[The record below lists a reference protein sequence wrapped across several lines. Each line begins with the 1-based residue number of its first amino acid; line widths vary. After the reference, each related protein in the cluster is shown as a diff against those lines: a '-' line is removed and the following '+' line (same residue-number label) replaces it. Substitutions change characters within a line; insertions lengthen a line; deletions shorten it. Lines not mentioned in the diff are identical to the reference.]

1 VAASTPCRGWR
12 LLWLSALALACLLL
26 MAAGL
31 VLLKVRGTVAS
42 VTQTPMSLHDT
53 LGLAL
58 NLPGY
63 RHRAAPR
70 DYNFAFYQLDDA
82 FWEALLGE
90 EGVLE
95 LAPGD
100 EVKALAPLD
109 LASADPYRTNV
120 LILGMRGADDPQGG
134 LLSDAIMLLSLHE
147 KLGRIAFISI
157 PRDLYV
163 PIPGSGRYHKLNAAH
178 AIGER
183 QGGRGLE
190 LALKTVEQ
198 VVGVP
203 IHYAVSV
210 DFRAFTEA
218 IDTLGGIEVEVQ
230 RDFAGTRREGLELS
244 AGRVF
249 MDGETALVYATSR
262 QTTNDFDRSRRQR
275 EIAQATLQ
283 RARQLA
289 LYRDPLRLLSLMDTL
304 GKHVRTTMTPYE
316 LREMVTLAESFDLRH
331 TIEKGFDASPA
342 GLLKAT
348 RSTSGAYILLPR
360 DGDFSA
366 LQAAVRTVFE

>member
-1 VAASTPCRGWR
+1 MGASHGRR
-12 LLWLSALALACLLL
+12 LVGLSLLTLACLLL

-31 VLLKVRGTVAS
+31 VLFKVRDTVVN
-42 VTQTPMSLHDT
+42 VTRTPLSLRDT

-58 NLPGY
+58 NLPDY
-63 RHRAAPR
+63 RHLATPR
-70 DYNFAFYQLDDA
+70 DYEFAFYQLDDA
-82 FWEALLGE
+82 FWLALLGE

-100 EVKALAPLD
+100 EVKEPAPLD
-109 LASADPYRTNV
+109 LASTDPHRINV

-134 LLSDAIMLLSLHE
+134 LLSDAILLLSLHD
-147 KLGRIAFISI
+147 KLGRVALISI

-163 PIPGSGRYHKLNAAH
+163 PIPGSGRYHKINAAH

-183 QGGRGLE
+183 QSGRGLE

-198 VVGVP
+198 VVGTP
-203 IHYAVSV
+203 IHHAVSV

-218 IDTLGGIEVEVQ
+218 IDTLGGIEVEVG

-289 LYRDPLRLLSLMDTL
+289 LYRDPLKLLSLLDTL

-316 LREMVTLAESFDLRH
+316 LREMVTFAETFDLRRP
-331 TIEKGFDASPA
+331 IEMGFDVSPA

-366 LQAAVRTVFE
+366 LQRAVRTVFE

>member
-1 VAASTPCRGWR
+1 MRASRSRR
-12 LLWLSALALACLLL
+12 LVWLSLFTLGCLLL
-26 MAAGL
+26 LAAGL
-31 VLLKVRGTVAS
+31 VLLKVRDTIAS
-42 VTQTPMSLHDT
+42 VTQTPLSLYDT
-53 LGLAL
+53 LELAF
-58 NLPGY
+58 NLPGS
-63 RHRAAPR
+63 RPLASPR
-70 DYNFAFYQLDDA
+70 DYAFTFYQLDDA
-82 FWEALLGE
+82 FWQALSGE

-95 LAPGD
+95 LELGD
-100 EVKALAPLD
+100 EVKAPAPLD
-109 LASADPYRTNV
+109 LASADPYRINV

-134 LLSDAIMLLSLHE
+134 LLSDAILLLSLHE
-147 KLGRIAFISI
+147 KLGRLALISI

-163 PIPGSGRYHKLNAAH
+163 PIPGSGRYHKINAAH

-183 QGGRGLE
+183 QSGRGLE

-198 VVGVP
+198 VVGTP
-203 IHYAVSV
+203 IHHAVSV

-218 IDTLGGIEVEVQ
+218 IDILGGIEVEVG
-230 RDFAGTRREGLELS
+230 RDFAGTRREGLELT
-244 AGRVF
+244 AGRTF

-275 EIAQATLQ
+275 EIVQATLQ

-289 LYRDPLRLLSLMDTL
+289 LYRDPLKLLSLLDTL

-316 LREMVTLAESFDLRH
+316 LREMVTFAETFDLRRP
-331 TIEKGFDASPA
+331 IEKGFDTSPA

-366 LQAAVRTVFE
+366 MQTAVRTVFE